1 VPGVTEEFDV
11 VVLGAG
17 LSGGLPAA
25 AYLQKAG
32 ARVALV
38 EQGIDA
44 GRFYLSYELFPG
56 VRFDHSPVNFSGLS
70 PAMGDLEL
78 ESHGYVLTT
87 PEVSFA
93 AIDGAGQSAVFYPD
107 MARTGAELARY
118 SAADAQTFGRLL
130 ERLSQCGPA
139 LAKAAFYTPH
149 PDPAAFGRAVELS
162 ATVLEL
168 PRAELLRTSGTELLE
183 GLFESDQVRR
193 FLTALPALNL
203 FGDLLEPGQGAL
215 TWLWSLMLR
224 AAVAPAGNQSLVK
237 ALERS
242 FVASGG
248 TFLRNTVVREIVVEG
263 GRCVGAQVSPFG
275 SEEVRTVRARAAVI
289 SNLGAALTGRLLG
302 PHSWPALTEWKSDN
316 RVLTVQDFVLRR
328 PLALAPDV
336 AAAPRVYLVWDSW
349 EECVDWLRRSRT
361 DSTETYFGDIELTQF
376 HRIYTGAADRVGLR
390 VRYGTG
396 PFVDGDW
403 DSRKAPFADR
413 MRQLL
418 GSLDP
423 AFESIVEYEHTA
435 SPLDFWR
442 SNPAATHGNPI
453 GGDFVGGQ
461 WIEERLPYRSPVGQ
475 LYLSNAVWPPALS
488 WLAAGYNAACVV
500 AQDLG
505 IRDQPWWHHEPGSWF
520 AARTRG
526 RAGAAAT
533 A

>member
-1 VPGVTEEFDV
+1 MSDFDV
-11 VVLGAG
+11 LVLGAG

-70 PAMGDLEL
+70 PAIADLDL
-78 ESHGYVLTT
+78 PAHGYSLVPPPVTL
-87 PEVSFA
+87 A
-93 AIDGAGQSAVFYPD
+93 AIDGRGQSAVFYPD
-107 MARTGAELARY
+107 MARTCAEFARY
-118 SAADAQTFGRLL
+118 SSVDAATFGALLGRLAAHA
-130 ERLSQCGPA
+130 PA
-139 LAKAAFYTPH
+139 ILKAAFYTPH
-149 PDPAAFGRAVELS
+149 PDAGAYAAAVELT
-162 ATVLEL
+162 ADVLQM
-168 PRAELLRTSGTELLE
+168 PAAELMRTTGPELLE

-193 FLTALPALNL
+193 FVTALPALNL
-203 FGDLLEPGQGAL
+203 FGDLVEPGQGAL
-215 TWLWSLMLR
+215 AWVWSLMLR

-248 TFLRNTVVREIVVEG
+248 TLLRNTVVREILVEG
-263 GRCVGAQVSPFG
+263 GRCVGATVAPFG
-275 SEEVRTVRARAAVI
+275 TDDAYTLRAQGAVI
-289 SNLGAALTGRLLG
+289 SNLGAPLTGRLLG
-302 PHSWPALTEWKSDN
+302 SHVWPALEEWKSDN
-316 RVLTVQDFVLRR
+316 RVLTVQDYVLRR
-328 PLALAPDV
+328 PLELPSDV

-349 EECVDWLRRSRT
+349 DECVGWLEQSRT

-376 HRIYTGAADRVGLR
+376 HRIYPGPPNRFGLR

-396 PFVDGDW
+396 PYVDDAW
-403 DSRKAPFADR
+403 DDRKGPFAQR
-413 MRQLL
+413 MRTIL
-418 GSLDP
+418 GTLDTEFDT
-423 AFESIVEYEHTA
+423 AVEYQHTA

-461 WIEERLPYRSPVGQ
+461 WIEDRLPYRAPVPR

-500 AQDLG
+500 ADDLG
-505 IRDQPWWHHEPGSWF
+505 IRDQPWWTHEPGSWL
-520 AARTRG
+520 ARPVP
-526 RAGAAAT
+526 AAAK
-533 A
+533 